1 MEVDEDFLAALE
13 LGMPPTGGLGLGV
26 DRLMMLLTG
35 TPIRGTLAF
44 PFARPTKPTPNLG
57 PWTGSVRP

>member
-1 MEVDEDFLAALE
+1 
-13 LGMPPTGGLGLGV
+13 MPPTGGLGLGV

-44 PFARPTKPTPNLG
+44 PFARPTKPAPNLG